1 MNLNE
6 NINRI
11 KQVMGI
17 ITENKSISKMID
29 ELGVEGAIKFV
40 GDEET
45 FKEMGGMDS
54 LFEKA
59 DELLKD
65 YTKLVIVND
74 YEDKSGDT
82 WKSVAYGRKNS
93 DTKPP
98 YVYFVWNKSPMNAD
112 KVNLNID
119 KALSDKLSPLKLP
132 DNFAKNILYKWV
144 KKYYN
149 NIPPIKNIQFGNDI
163 GYNNDGDDRDFSNL
177 QYIGPTSDDV
187 EYPKISEEEIIKHIE
202 DVAEKYPKE
211 DYDDV
216 FDWMDDVFNKVED
229 KLDRKY
235 GVDEDGDGKYYM
247 DKDLRKNYDYIL
259 LDMWGEGHTPYREIN
274 WTERYNDL
282 LRGQN

>member
-6 NINRI
+6 NINII
-11 KQVMGI
+11 KQMMGI

-29 ELGVEGAIKFV
+29 ELGVIDSINFV

-54 LFEKA
+54 AFEKA

-93 DTKPP
+93 DAKPP
-98 YVYFVWNKSPMNAD
+98 YVYFDWSKSPMNAD
-112 KVNLNID
+112 KANLDID
-119 KALSDKLSPLKLP
+119 IALSSRLTPLKLP
-132 DNFAKNILYKWV
+132 DNLEKIILYKWV

-149 NIPPIKNIQFGNDI
+149 NIPPIKNIQFGRDI

-177 QYIGPTSDDV
+177 PYIGPTSDDV
-187 EYPKISEEEIIKHIE
+187 EYPTISEEEIIKHIK
-202 DVAEKYPKE
+202 DVAEKYSKE

-229 KLDRKY
+229 KLDREY
-235 GVDEDGDGKYYM
+235 GVDGDGDGKYYM